1 MTDKNGG
8 GPFRVG
14 LLVPSSNNTMEM
26 DFHRELPDDLEIAT
40 ARMFLPET
48 TKEAE
53 IEMID
58 RWLEPASRDL
68 ATVKPAVTVFGCT
81 SGGSLFGRNYD
92 ERIRRKIEEETG
104 SEAVSILS
112 ALSEEFALLGAK
124 KLAVVTPY
132 VQVLTDAV
140 RGSLAEDGFEV
151 LAIGGMGITDNLEIG
166 RQSAETIAAFA
177 RETLGPGPLKEADC
191 LFVSCTNLPAVRALP
206 ELRAAF
212 PDLAVMTSNLAVINA
227 VRRRYEKFVSLQ

>member
-1 MTDKNGG
+1 MTRKNEG

-92 ERIRRKIEEETG
+92 EGIRRKIGEETG
-104 SEAVSILS
+104 SEAISILS

-124 KLAVVTPY
+124 KLAIVTPY

-140 RGSLAEDGFEV
+140 RDSLTEDGFEI

-166 RQSAETIAAFA
+166 RQHAEAIAGFA
-177 RETLGPGPLKEADC
+177 RETLGTALEEADC

-212 PDLAVMTSNLAVINA
+212 PELPVMTSNLAVINA
-227 VRRRYEKFVSLQ
+227 VRRRYEKFASSK